1 MKSVVLSI
9 GVLLVAAVSAK
20 DLPVAKAE
28 LITELKQYCAEMA
41 TEYGTENKELKKYI
55 LDCVNEELA
64 SEGYQAIKKL
74 D

>member
-1 MKSVVLSI
+1 MKSVILSL
-9 GVLLVAAVSAK
+9 GVLLTAAVSAK

-28 LITELKQYCAEMA
+28 LITELKQYCTEMA
-41 TEYGTENKELKKYI
+41 SEYGTENKPLKKYL

-64 SEGYQAIKKL
+64 SEGFKALTKL